1 MIAKSPLGGREAGPR
16 AWVRDAK
23 RTPDRAMHSR
33 KVAVEVAIQPFPS
46 VTKSEKHFGNLAE
59 LG

>member
-1 MIAKSPLGGREAGPR
+1 MG
-16 AWVRDAK
+16 WVRDAK
-23 RTPDRAMHSR
+23 RTPDRVMHSR

-46 VTKSEKHFGNLAE
+46 VAKSEKHFGNLAE